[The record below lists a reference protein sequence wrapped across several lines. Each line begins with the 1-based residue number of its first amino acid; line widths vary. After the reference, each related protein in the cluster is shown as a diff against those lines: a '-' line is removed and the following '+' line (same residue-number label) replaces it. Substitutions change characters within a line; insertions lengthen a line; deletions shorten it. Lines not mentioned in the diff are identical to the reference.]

1 MALAAALL
9 VLLLVS
15 PAAYAV
21 QYSVGD
27 SAGWSTTG
35 DYTTW
40 LEGKTFTVGDTLL
53 FKYDS
58 SHQVDE
64 VSKSDYDNCNTGNA
78 LKTHSDGNTVITLSN
93 TGPMYFIC
101 PTIGHCA
108 GGMKLAI
115 NVVAASGN
123 SPSTPSPPSGSTTP
137 SGTPPSGS
145 TSSPPSTPS
154 GAPSI
159 MNSGLMLGFSLVLG
173 AVIAIMS

>member
-9 VLLLVS
+9 VLLVAT

-21 QYSVGD
+21 QYTVGD
-27 SAGWSTTG
+27 STGWTTTG

-40 LEGKTFTVGDTLL
+40 VQGKTFTVGDTLL
-53 FKYDS
+53 FNYDS
-58 SHQVDE
+58 SHSLDE
-64 VSKSDYDNCNTGNA
+64 VTQSDYDNCNSGNA

-101 PTIGHCA
+101 PTVGHCA
-108 GGMKLAI
+108 GGMKLAV

-123 SPSTPSPPSGSTTP
+123 TPPTTSPPSGSTTP

-145 TSSPPSTPS
+145 TSSPPPPPS
-154 GAPSI
+154 VAPSI
-159 MNSGLMLGFSLVLG
+159 TNNGLMLGFSLVLG
-173 AVIAIMS
+173 AVLAIMS

>member
-1 MALAAALL
+1 MAFAAALV
-9 VLLLVS
+9 VLLLAA

-21 QYSVGD
+21 QFTVGD
-27 SAGWSTTG
+27 STGWTTSG

-40 LEGKTFTVGDTLL
+40 VDGKTFTVGDTLL
-53 FKYDS
+53 FNYDS

-64 VSKSDYDNCNTGNA
+64 VTKSDYDNCNSGNA

-101 PTIGHCA
+101 PTLGHCA
-108 GGMKLAI
+108 GGMKLTI

-137 SGTPPSGS
+137 SETPPSGS
-145 TSSPPSTPS
+145 TSSPPPPPS

-159 MNSGLMLGFSLVLG
+159 MNTGLVLGFSLVLG
-173 AVIAIMS
+173 AVLAIMS